1 MLGDL
6 KQLRAFLAIARLG
19 NFTRAA
25 YELNISQSA
34 LTIQIQQ
41 LETHLRTHLFDRNRR
56 SVNLTPQG
64 LELLPRI
71 ERVVTEIEDLVTHA
85 REASDP
91 ERGTVTVAALPS
103 LAAGLL
109 PHAIHRLNR
118 EYPGITVRIRDTV
131 ASRLT
136 YMIRNGEVDFGV
148 GSPVKRDQEL
158 VWDKLMTDRFCAFV
172 APDYPWTTQDTVTL
186 KDLAGPPLI
195 LPVRESSIRMHIEAA
210 ADKNKISLPAAYEA
224 VYNSTIMAMA
234 AQGSGWP
241 SCRSW
246 WRAAETRA
254 ACGAFRSIIRRSTG
268 TSASC
273 DAPAARCPGPPNCWR
288 RPCAKSQA
296 WTLRTKK
303 KHRDRSQVLDS
314 LSAFAKKAEVVG

>member
-41 LETHLRTHLFDRNRR
+41 LETHLCTHLFDRNRR
-56 SVNLTPQG
+56 SVSLTPQG
-64 LELLPRI
+64 LELFPRI
-71 ERVVTEIEDLVTHA
+71 ERLVAEIEDLVTHA
-85 REASDP
+85 RDTSDP

-103 LAAGLL
+103 LAASLL
-109 PHAIHRLNR
+109 PHAIHRLKR
-118 EYPGITVRIRDTV
+118 DYPRITVRIRDTV

-136 YMIRNGEVDFGV
+136 DMIRNGEVDFGV

-158 VWDKLMTDRFCAFV
+158 VWEKLMTDRFYAFV
-172 APDYPWTTQDTVTL
+172 APDYPWTTRDTVTL
-186 KDLAGPPLI
+186 RDLAEPPLI

-210 ADKNKISLPAAYEA
+210 ADKKKISLPATYEA

-234 AQGSGWP
+234 AQGLGVAILSELVVRGGDTSRLRRISINNP
-241 SCRSW
+241 PLYRYIGILR
-246 WRAAETRA
+246 RAGR
-254 ACGAFRSIIRRSTG
+254 
-268 TSASC
+268 
-273 DAPAARCPGPPNCWR
+273 
-288 RPCAKSQA
+288 
-296 WTLRTKK
+296 
-303 KHRDRSQVLDS
+303 S
-314 LSAFAKKAEVVG
+314 LSRPAELLTAALREVSSKD